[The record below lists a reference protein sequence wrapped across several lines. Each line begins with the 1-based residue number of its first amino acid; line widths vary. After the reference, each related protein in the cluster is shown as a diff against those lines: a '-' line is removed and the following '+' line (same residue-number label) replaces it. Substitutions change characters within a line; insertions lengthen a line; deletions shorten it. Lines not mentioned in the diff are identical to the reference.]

1 MNTCCM
7 YTILAARIKHNKN
20 GSQIRSYIFNS
31 SVATSVRRRTGD
43 QKQLSNFKW
52 FEKYLKLIKIAS
64 DKDQM
69 VQHST
74 QLNKKTVLGW
84 DRNGDVKVYFLKIR
98 LPRIFI
104 CRECFNT
111 YPKYEQYLSLLSPVT
126 RIVPYMPHVSH
137 LSVNKTIIKI
147 FHFFQNDV
155 WSTTLFKT
163 LCKGSAFK

>member
-52 FEKYLKLIKIAS
+52 FEKYLKLIRIAS

-74 QLNKKTVLGW
+74 QLNKKTDLGW
-84 DRNGDVKVYFLKIR
+84 GRNGDIVVFFKNTYSKYDIR
-98 LPRIFI
+98 LARIFI
-104 CRECFNT
+104 C
-111 YPKYEQYLSLLSPVT
+111 
-126 RIVPYMPHVSH
+126 
-137 LSVNKTIIKI
+137 
-147 FHFFQNDV
+147 
-155 WSTTLFKT
+155 
-163 LCKGSAFK
+163 

>member
-52 FEKYLKLIKIAS
+52 FEKYLNLIRIAS

-69 VQHST
+69 VHHSM
-74 QLNKKTVLGW
+74 QLNKKTDLGW
-84 DRNGDVKVYFLKIR
+84 AEMGILGYVIYS
-98 LPRIFI
+98 
-104 CRECFNT
+104 
-111 YPKYEQYLSLLSPVT
+111 KYTPS
-126 RIVPYMPHVSH
+126 M
-137 LSVNKTIIKI
+137 
-147 FHFFQNDV
+147 
-155 WSTTLFKT
+155 
-163 LCKGSAFK
+163 